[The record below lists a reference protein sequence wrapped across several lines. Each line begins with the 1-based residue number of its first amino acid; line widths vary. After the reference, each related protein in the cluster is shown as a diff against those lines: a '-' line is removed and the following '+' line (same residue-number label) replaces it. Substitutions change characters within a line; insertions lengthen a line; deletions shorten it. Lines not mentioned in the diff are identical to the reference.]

1 MQDTSELV
9 RPYAIAAF
17 QQADEEGK
25 LSDWSDM
32 LALLGTI
39 VSDPLT
45 NRLISNPKV
54 DSSELVGLIL
64 DVGGD
69 SFSDS
74 VCNLVKLLA
83 ENGKL
88 SLVPELVASF
98 QDERGRREGRS
109 DVSVTSAFELTDQQ
123 QRDIAEAMKTR
134 LGTEVTL
141 SVSVDQ
147 SLIGGVVIRAGDLV
161 IDASLRGR
169 FNQLSQSL
177 V

>member
-64 DVGGD
+64 
-69 SFSDS
+69 
-74 VCNLVKLLA
+74 
-83 ENGKL
+83 
-88 SLVPELVASF
+88 
-98 QDERGRREGRS
+98 
-109 DVSVTSAFELTDQQ
+109 T
-123 QRDIAEAMKTR
+123 
-134 LGTEVTL
+134 
-141 SVSVDQ
+141 
-147 SLIGGVVIRAGDLV
+147 
-161 IDASLRGR
+161 
-169 FNQLSQSL
+169 
-177 V
+177 